1 MEEHVQKTLTN
12 EMSRQSSRRG
22 GKFGVGR
29 QPMSVDIDIPVIIC
43 GMIEGEPI
51 AEGVKL
57 LWTHFGI
64 VYTCDIYDVDGI
76 CIAGPTGDRRFWQEE
91 EAKEFD
97 IVFDN
102 FEKRPECD
110 MDSPEFLVAADCH
123 IQNQELLAA
132 MASAKELKRLH
143 KGHNSGT
150 TVMTMRETYRDPNL
164 PTSKEETPEGGGQN

>member
-51 AEGVKL
+51 AEG
-57 LWTHFGI
+57 
-64 VYTCDIYDVDGI
+64 VDGI

-164 PTSKEETPEGGGQN
+164 PANKEETPEGGGRK